1 MEKDYIKEAREG
13 IAEVLKVARRL
24 DEKNLVNAFEGNISC
39 KVDGKIYI
47 TPTGKNK
54 GLLTEDMV
62 AVIDEKGNW
71 IGGSCKPTSELPMHY
86 NTYLMRDDI
95 GGVVHAHPP
104 YLTAHALC
112 NLPVEC
118 RAYPE
123 LMGNFNRFEVAAYGR
138 PGTDDIYK
146 DVRRIIERSDII
158 ILANHGVLCVGK
170 TVTEAM
176 NKLEAAE
183 AITRIV
189 DMANRLGKPVD
200 LPESECDFFF
210 SLNNRKP

>member
-1 MEKDYIKEAREG
+1 MEKDHTKEAMEG
-13 IAEVLKVARRL
+13 IREVLQVAKRL
-24 DEKNLVNAFEGNISC
+24 DEKNLVNCYEGNISC
-39 KVDGKIYI
+39 KIDGKIYI

-54 GLLTEDMV
+54 GLLTENMV
-62 AVIDEKGNW
+62 AIIDEKGEW
-71 IGGSCKPTSELPMHY
+71 IGGDCKPTSELPMHY

-112 NLPVEC
+112 NVPVES

-146 DVRRIIERSDII
+146 DVRRIIQYSDII

-170 TVTEAM
+170 TVTDAM

-189 DMANRLGKPVD
+189 DMSNQLGKPVD
-200 LPESECDFFF
+200 LSDSECDFFF
-210 SLNNRKP
+210 SLNNRKH